1 VVAALRIIKISRLIR
16 IIRVVRI
23 FRELR
28 IMVMSIVSTLRTLLW
43 SLVCVLM
50 IMAGVGSFFA
60 WVVADYLAS
69 INESDS
75 EMVQRFGSMERI
87 LISLF
92 QATTGGI
99 DWGDLSDLLCRISPV
114 ACYIFYAY
122 ISMMCFAILN
132 ILTGICVNNAHKAAD
147 DDMDLCTE
155 DVLKND
161 VNVARLRKIL
171 VTRRKST
178 GSVSSLDSD
187 AGGTL
192 TWAQLKV
199 HLGDPMVRAY
209 FKKIGLEPWQLRSF
223 FHLLQVGDE
232 EPEVEMDQF
241 IRGCMRLRCS
251 VKNIDLMAAL
261 HERKKHEM
269 RHCKDLKSSIEEVC
283 VLVSELRQKQ
293 ELRNAVHV

>member
-1 VVAALRIIKISRLIR
+1 VELSLRLYAFRRNFFFEGDYKWNWFDMVVVFTAFVEVVLKYSVQGTKTLGVTWLRLLRIIKISRLIR

-122 ISMMCFAILN
+122 ISMMC
-132 ILTGICVNNAHKAAD
+132 C
-147 DDMDLCTE
+147 
-155 DVLKND
+155 
-161 VNVARLRKIL
+161 
-171 VTRRKST
+171 
-178 GSVSSLDSD
+178 
-187 AGGTL
+187 
-192 TWAQLKV
+192 
-199 HLGDPMVRAY
+199 
-209 FKKIGLEPWQLRSF
+209 
-223 FHLLQVGDE
+223 
-232 EPEVEMDQF
+232 
-241 IRGCMRLRCS
+241 
-251 VKNIDLMAAL
+251 
-261 HERKKHEM
+261 
-269 RHCKDLKSSIEEVC
+269 
-283 VLVSELRQKQ
+283 
-293 ELRNAVHV
+293 